1 MTKTLASFHLELNVL
16 LLPQGLRPLTPAVH
30 PSLLLFFKAQMFLSQ
45 VSQIPSLLS
54 STPKHTSSS
63 VSNLTLSHSPQSSLR
78 KVPPRATSQGVKP
91 TLLAHRGISKRRQE
105 QAGGTLQN
113 VLRWG
118 RWWHTAQKTSGY
130 GSKTSPIPKAR
141 RQSDLTRPE
150 DILLTSTSVS
160 NISDILFHLHTIII
174 STIRAF

>member
-1 MTKTLASFHLELNVL
+1 MSSSFLKAFG
-16 LLPQGLRPLTPAVH
+16 PTPAVH

-91 TLLAHRGISKRRQE
+91 TLRAHRGISKRRQE

-130 GSKTSPIPKAR
+130 GSKTSPIHKAR
-141 RQSDLTRPE
+141 RQSDLTQPE
-150 DILLTSTSVS
+150 DGAGSTLVS
-160 NISDILFHLHTIII
+160 NISDIPFHLHTIII